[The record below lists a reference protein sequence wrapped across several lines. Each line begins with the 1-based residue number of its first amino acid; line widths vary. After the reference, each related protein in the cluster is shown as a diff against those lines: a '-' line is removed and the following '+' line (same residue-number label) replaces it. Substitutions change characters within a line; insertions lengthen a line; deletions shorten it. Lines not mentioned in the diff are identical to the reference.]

1 MFFFRP
7 RTNLPENPAPM
18 ITAPDS
24 VKSLFPTVF
33 RGQSAE
39 RSILDAKEVLQSV
52 KSFVCEICIIY
63 IKR

>member
-52 KSFVCEICIIY
+52 KKFCV
-63 IKR
+63 